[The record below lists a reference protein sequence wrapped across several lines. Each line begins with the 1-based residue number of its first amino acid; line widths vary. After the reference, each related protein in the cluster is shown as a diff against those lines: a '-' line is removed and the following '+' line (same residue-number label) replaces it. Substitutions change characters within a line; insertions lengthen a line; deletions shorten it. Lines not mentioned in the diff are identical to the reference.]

1 MPPTR
6 TNSQRT
12 KPIVPDSGSL
22 PLAERNR
29 YSCQVVVLDSLQS
42 RQRYVELFER
52 YGVLLTDHQR
62 AVLELYLRNDWSL
75 SEIARSQETSRAAVH
90 DLIRRSCNGLEE
102 YENRLGLLA
111 AEERRR
117 SERAA
122 MAAELAGIRRRLT
135 RLEQEVGRT

>member
-1 MPPTR
+1 
-6 TNSQRT
+6 
-12 KPIVPDSGSL
+12 
-22 PLAERNR
+22 
-29 YSCQVVVLDSLQS
+29 VVLDILQS
-42 RQRYVELFER
+42 RQRHVELFER
-52 YGVLLTDHQR
+52 YGVLLTEHQR

-90 DLIRRSCNGLEE
+90 DLIRRSYNGMED

-122 MAAELAGIRRRLT
+122 MAAELAAIRRRLT
-135 RLEQEVGRT
+135 RLEQEVGRAYVRES